1 MRLHHVI
8 PIVVLTATIVA
19 GCSRTSPAT
28 GTWSGTVQVSQ
39 PKNSTGPLGAAG
51 FLLGMSLNG
60 PCRLTLKP
68 DGTGFF
74 KMSIAPE
81 RPVLWTQEDNKVILR
96 NRYEEKA
103 PSNQPKPDAQNSTL
117 VGTLSDDQQTMV
129 LDLGIVQATLKKQP
143 DSNK

>member
-1 MRLHHVI
+1 MRLHQLI
-8 PIVVLTATIVA
+8 PIIWLTATIVA
-19 GCSRTSPAT
+19 GCSRTSPAA

-96 NRYEEKA
+96 NRFEEQT
-103 PSNQPKPDAQNSTL
+103 PSNQPKPEADRKS
-117 VGTLSDDQQTMV
+117 G
-129 LDLGIVQATLKKQP
+129 
-143 DSNK
+143 